1 MKGKKFLQ
9 SLKLPKAFLG
19 KLKFL
24 NLEEKR
30 NSYINSTFSF
40 KAWRCSVQEQWN
52 GKYHPWDGI
61 NRLQGAHVSKYCTP
75 SANKNKLHVAEEN
88 QYNILPTNEF

>member
-52 GKYHPWDGI
+52 GKYHP
-61 NRLQGAHVSKYCTP
+61 
-75 SANKNKLHVAEEN
+75 
-88 QYNILPTNEF
+88 